1 MYEHNYVLRGPYSD
15 TKYKIK
21 RNKNNLVNTSSSF
34 SMFNISFG
42 QMYHMLFV
50 NFK

>member
-21 RNKNNLVNTSSSF
+21 RNKNNLVNASF
-34 SMFNISFG
+34 FRCLTLALVKCITCC
-42 QMYHMLFV
+42 L
-50 NFK
+50 

>member
-1 MYEHNYVLRGPYSD
+1 MYENNYVLRGPYSD

-21 RNKNNLVNTSSSF
+21 RNKNNLANTSFF

-42 QMYHMLFV
+42 QMYYMLFV